1 MSPKF
6 DCRDAWAATI
16 EDLGASDERV
26 VVVVNDS
33 IGSSKLGGFQQKFPQ
48 RTVNVGIAE
57 QNMVG
62 VGNGLANGGKI
73 PFVSAAGSFLSA
85 RATEQVKADIAYSQA
100 NVKLIAQS
108 PGVAY
113 GDLGPTHHS
122 IEDFA
127 WMRTLPGL
135 TVVAP
140 ASPRETEQVIRWAAT
155 YDGPVYVRVARM
167 GVPEVYDESYRF
179 EPGKGAVLREGD
191 DVALIATGVTVT
203 RALEAA
209 ELLAADGVAARVIS
223 LPCIAPLDADLV
235 LAAARETKAVVTVE
249 EANVAGLGGAVAE
262 LVSENAPCPVRRIG
276 FREFAITGTAE
287 WLLDHIGASPAGIAD
302 AAREVISAR

>member
-235 LAAARETKAVVTVE
+235 LAAAPETKAVV
-249 EANVAGLGGAVAE
+249 
-262 LVSENAPCPVRRIG
+262 
-276 FREFAITGTAE
+276 
-287 WLLDHIGASPAGIAD
+287 
-302 AAREVISAR
+302 